1 MLLFLAL
8 LLLID
13 LSRRR
18 FLSRNTSLWCA
29 EESRR
34 RQFASSSGDRGLRGL
49 GDMVLDSEIDWEEL
63 VDLEADAICSM
74 IRLAMVGRPR
84 IENLG
89 MGEERGTTTYYYL
102 LL

>member
-1 MLLFLAL
+1 LKRITTGYTARFNASTSTNQVTLVFCCCS
-8 LLLID
+8 LLID

-34 RQFASSSGDRGLRGL
+34 RQFASSSGDKGLRGL
-49 GDMVLDSEIDWEEL
+49 GDMVLDSEIDWEQ
-63 VDLEADAICSM
+63 M
-74 IRLAMVGRPR
+74 LAH
-84 IENLG
+84 
-89 MGEERGTTTYYYL
+89 L